1 MFFCFNLFVVAT
13 EYGHCLHFDTCL
25 LALLLGR
32 KMKEKEDGTQPPW
45 AEKRYRLGRRTRVT

>member
-1 MFFCFNLFVVAT
+1 MDIVCTL
-13 EYGHCLHFDTCL
+13 TCS